1 MPETT
6 ARSELLAACRTIIF
20 MIWMTVLT
28 LIWILP
34 ALIIS
39 PLMDLPARH
48 RLIGRPFC
56 IACVWSARLLLGLRW
71 KVIYEGELPS
81 RPSIIVAKHQSSWET
96 FMLPALLPPQVQ
108 VIKKELTRIPIFGWY
123 LAMMGPI
130 TIDRSQ
136 RTTALK
142 ELVKQG
148 TKRLNNGFHVLIF
161 PEGSRVP
168 AGARK
173 AFSKGGS
180 MLASRVKA
188 PVIPVAHNAGDFW
201 PNHHWIRY
209 PGTITVVIGAPLDSK
224 DLPTKL
230 LHQQCEEWINQ
241 RVDDISATPFDGTVI
256 TELTSGKRF

>member
-1 MPETT
+1 
-6 ARSELLAACRTIIF
+6 
-20 MIWMTVLT
+20 
-28 LIWILP
+28 
-34 ALIIS
+34 
-39 PLMDLPARH
+39 
-48 RLIGRPFC
+48 
-56 IACVWSARLLLGLRW
+56 
-71 KVIYEGELPS
+71 
-81 RPSIIVAKHQSSWET
+81 
-96 FMLPALLPPQVQ
+96 MLPALLPPQVQ

-130 TIDRSQ
+130 TIDRTQ

-142 ELVKQG
+142 DLVKQG
-148 TKRLNNGFHVLIF
+148 TQRLNNGFHVLIF

-224 DLPTKL
+224 DLPTKF
-230 LHQQCEEWINQ
+230 LHQQCEEWINN
-241 RVDDISATPFDGTVI
+241 RVDEISATPFQGTVI